1 MLVESNAAIRQAY
14 LVRHGLE
21 GTFRK
26 SLESIWYPSG
36 SRSGSTMIADLQAL
50 LAAGDDALAS
60 QGDETAVVTIGD
72 DIRVERFDGA
82 TLVIVLQP
90 SNTFSSCQDVI
101 GSCSQVLEQRKFSF
115 PVWLS
120 AYTLSFHVSLCRI
133 LNSDRFP
140 CSLLPACTH
149 WCYYICSV
157 GVNERSTRLARD
169 DLKRARVKAR
179 FKTGLVSQRLLCV
192 NVSAAI
198 LLQSSL

>member
-1 MLVESNAAIRQAY
+1 MVCASREQLRPINVLANPFFVCSFWYTLLVESNAAIRQAY

-101 GSCSQVLEQRKFSF
+101 GSCSQVLEQ
-115 PVWLS
+115 
-120 AYTLSFHVSLCRI
+120 
-133 LNSDRFP
+133 
-140 CSLLPACTH
+140 LLVLMKGLQG
-149 WCYYICSV
+149 SR
-157 GVNERSTRLARD
+157 GVT
-169 DLKRARVKAR
+169 
-179 FKTGLVSQRLLCV
+179 
-192 NVSAAI
+192 
-198 LLQSSL
+198 